1 MIIRTAEEKDMPE
14 LLDIYNYEVEHGL
27 STFDLN
33 PKTMEERLVWFRD
46 HNVGN
51 HPLIVAEEDGKSV
64 GYASLSSYRPKEAY
78 AATVELSVYI
88 DKNYRRRGIAGK
100 LASAILEIA
109 RERDDIH
116 TVISVITGENEASI
130 RLHERLGFIHCGTI
144 NEVGLKF
151 GKMLN
156 IENFQLMV

>member
-27 STFDLN
+27 ATFDLN
-33 PKTMEERLVWFRD
+33 PKNMEERLAWFRE

-51 HPLIVAEEDGKSV
+51 HPLIVAEDDGKTV

-78 AATVELSVYI
+78 AATVELSIYI
-88 DKNYRRRGIAGK
+88 DKDYRRRGIAGK

-144 NEVGLKF
+144 REVGLKF
-151 GKMLN
+151 GKLLN